1 MYSPSLDHLDNMNFS
16 KDEKL
21 RILSELIKVA
31 GADGEH
37 RDEEYDFLHAIAE
50 HLQVEPMD
58 MEALFTQSSDHPIPS
73 NETDRIV
80 IFHQLVLMVIADGEV
95 SSDEITLLK
104 EATLMLGL
112 PNQAVNEVI
121 SRLHHYLD
129 AGVDV
134 QDFIKVF
141 QVHHN

>member
-1 MYSPSLDHLDNMNFS
+1 MNFS
-16 KDEKL
+16 KEEKL

-50 HLQVEPMD
+50 YLQVEPMD
-58 MEALFTQSSDHPIPS
+58 MESLFTKSSEHPIPAS
-73 NETDRIV
+73 EMQRIV
-80 IFHQLVLMVIADGEV
+80 IFHQLVLMVIADGEI
-95 SSDEITLLK
+95 SNDEIAMLK

-121 SRLHHYLD
+121 SRLHYYLD

-134 QDFIKVF
+134 EDFIKVF